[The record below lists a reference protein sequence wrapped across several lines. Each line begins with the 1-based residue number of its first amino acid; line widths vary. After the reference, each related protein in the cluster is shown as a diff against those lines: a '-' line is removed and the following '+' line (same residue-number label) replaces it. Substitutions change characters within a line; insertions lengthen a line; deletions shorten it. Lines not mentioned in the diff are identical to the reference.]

1 MGGSQSTRK
10 ISVDND
16 NSIQVSQEALERIQA
31 QLAAKVMIILNYIIY
46 INVSQIKQTVPVIC
60 LPNL

>member
-46 INVSQIKQTVPVIC
+46 INFSQIKQTVPELC

>member
-60 LPNL
+60 LPIL